1 MEMIA
6 VLAVLLI
13 MAALV
18 VPTLKGM
25 RGNSYQKAAADV
37 VRARVADAHSL
48 GMSECVAYRVAVHQ
62 DGIRIRFAPD
72 GVDFAD
78 LPSTNIP
85 GTGSKVVEC
94 KLEKATVVL
103 VPYDA
108 NSPTPSADAAGWM
121 TVATFQ
127 PDGTSLEDK
136 ALLEVHEAGFPPIR
150 IALRGVT
157 GGTSILPPHPQG
169 GSNP

>member
-1 MEMIA
+1 MIA

-13 MAALV
+13 LAALV

-25 RGNSYQKAAADV
+25 NGNGHQKAATDT

-48 GMSECVAYRVAVHQ
+48 AMSECVAYRLAVHQ

-72 GVDFAD
+72 VVDFAD
-78 LPSTNIP
+78 LPSTDVPGP
-85 GTGSKVVEC
+85 GTKVLEC
-94 KLEKATVVL
+94 KLQKATVVM
-103 VPYDA
+103 VQYDA
-108 NSPTPSADAAGWM
+108 NSPTPTADAAGWL

-136 ALLEVHEAGFPPIR
+136 ALLEVHEDGFPPIR

-157 GGTSILPPHPQG
+157 GGTSILPPSTQG
-169 GSNP
+169 GSHQ